1 MLYSNFA
8 NLFTRCDNKKRMYVC
23 IEIYCYLFFLDVVIT
38 LRAAIFM
45 QNYSHWWRTQK
56 LCEFNHSA
64 TNQSRCVRRKKKR
77 IKQMLSFETLQKDY
91 SNRKLSWFLWKNKIL
106 VSKRAMFT
114 FILYSEP
121 DGTSLMKENLFLKYF

>member
-1 MLYSNFA
+1 
-8 NLFTRCDNKKRMYVC
+8 
-23 IEIYCYLFFLDVVIT
+23 
-38 LRAAIFM
+38 
-45 QNYSHWWRTQK
+45 
-56 LCEFNHSA
+56 
-64 TNQSRCVRRKKKR
+64 
-77 IKQMLSFETLQKDY
+77 MLSFETLQKDY